1 MNSINKLI
9 RTFFLTGLVLVFSTS
24 CGEEETV
31 TDTSDPCV
39 ALLVDLQANSSS
51 FDNLEITD
59 EGYTEACNDYA
70 STLQNFLD
78 GGCTV
83 CPESSEACD
92 GTNDD
97 TCCDELTQDI
107 VNEISQG
114 CALDDSG
121 DGDDS
126 GDISLEDL
134 TCETTASSPTAV
146 FGSENPY
153 KPMNI
158 YVYEAKVTV
167 SNVSFNFPS
176 GSVVAVYDGS
186 TCVGT
191 FTLTDEIGSAPISI
205 TAGADDGSSN
215 GFTDGNDIMFK
226 IWYNNCEFDAT
237 ATFLDSDSNAT
248 EAVSFS
254 QQGTAFVN
262 LSITQ

>member
-9 RTFFLTGLVLVFSTS
+9 RTFFLTGLVLIFSTS

-31 TDTSDPCV
+31 AGADGDGTDTVIP
-39 ALLVDLQANSSS
+39 
-51 FDNLEITD
+51 
-59 EGYTEACNDYA
+59 
-70 STLQNFLD
+70 
-78 GGCTV
+78 
-83 CPESSEACD
+83 
-92 GTNDD
+92 
-97 TCCDELTQDI
+97 
-107 VNEISQG
+107 EIS
-114 CALDDSG
+114 LDDV
-121 DGDDS
+121 
-126 GDISLEDL
+126 
-134 TCETTASSPTAV
+134 TCATTVSSPTPV

-167 SNVSFNFPS
+167 SDVSFDFPS

-215 GFTDGNDIMFK
+215 GFTDGNDIAFK
-226 IWYNNCEFDAT
+226 IWYNDCEFDAT
-237 ATFLDSDSNAT
+237 ATFLDSESNAT
-248 EAVSFS
+248 EAISFS